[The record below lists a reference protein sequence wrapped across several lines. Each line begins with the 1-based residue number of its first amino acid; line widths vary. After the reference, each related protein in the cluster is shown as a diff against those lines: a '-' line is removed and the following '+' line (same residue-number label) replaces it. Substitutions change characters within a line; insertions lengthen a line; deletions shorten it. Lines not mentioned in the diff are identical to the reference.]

1 MPQTEEQNK
10 FGVKTVSCTV
20 LFLDKCHYP
29 MMLVEGSWQWINARK
44 PILVFVEEAQ
54 CIRCDWLM
62 TLQNIRWAT
71 DAWEPLFFFFFRK
84 FSQIWQKMTVPGPS
98 RLWKYKIGLWDEQS
112 SMWLWTEILWAL
124 HVIAHK
130 PIQASPSLRVMLNSS
145 PGSGVEWCVHHV
157 AEQSP
162 CSPILLND
170 ETDSIKA
177 SCCGSKGP
185 AVRAVFM
192 T

>member
-1 MPQTEEQNK
+1 MPLPHDAGWRILAVNQCKETDSSFHGGSPVYQMWLINDITK
-10 FGVKTVSCTV
+10 HQVS
-20 LFLDKCHYP
+20 H
-29 MMLVEGSWQWINARK
+29 
-44 PILVFVEEAQ
+44 
-54 CIRCDWLM
+54 RCL
-62 TLQNIRWAT
+62 RAS
-71 DAWEPLFFFFFRK
+71 FFFFFRK
-84 FSQIWQKMTVPGPS
+84 CSQIWQKMTVPGPS
-98 RLWKYKIGLWDEQS
+98 RLWKYKIGLWEEQS

-130 PIQASPSLRVMLNSS
+130 PIQASPSLRVMLNNS